1 MNKPLKYGLLGVGGV
16 VILALAAVVIFVL
29 SFDANRYKPEIERLA
44 KERTGRT
51 LKLQGDLQVAVFPSL
66 GAKVA
71 GLTLSERGRDEE
83 FLALESAH
91 ASVALL
97 PLLHGQVVVD
107 GIRVSGLKVRVV
119 KQKDGR
125 FNFSDLLEAKPAAA
139 APAASKAPAGPG
151 KDQGNAVAFDIGSVH
166 VERSALSYRDLA
178 SGQELALSE
187 LKLSTGRIA
196 ERAEGKLTLH
206 AAVKGRNPELDL
218 KLDVGS
224 DYRFDLAAKSYSVAK
239 LDARLSGA
247 AAGTNLE
254 AHITAPQVS
263 IAADKAQ
270 GAAVTA
276 DFKLKDGRREIE
288 AKLKL
293 AGVEGSA
300 RALAIPQISAEL
312 AMTSPDLPMKSLKI
326 PLTGSLRADL
336 ERQTVNVDF
345 AAKFD
350 ETNLQAKLGLTKFT
364 PAAYVFDLNVDR
376 LNLDRYFPPEKKAAS
391 PAPAPQKE
399 ADTPVDLSA
408 LKDLNANGR
417 MQFGA
422 LQVRGLKLANL
433 KAEVRAGNGRL
444 DVAPHAASL
453 YEGSVAGAL
462 ALYADGRVA
471 LKETLTGVAIGPLL
485 RDVAQQD
492 RLEGR
497 GNLALDV
504 LAAGK
509 TVDAMKKS
517 LAGTAKVNLRDGAIK
532 GIDIAG
538 VLRKAKSA
546 LGQQSAQAANTPER
560 TDFSEL
566 AASFTIKNGV
576 AHNEDLDV
584 RAPLFRI
591 SGRGDI
597 DIGNSRIDYVTR
609 AAVVAT
615 TKGQGGA
622 DLAELSGLT
631 VPVRLSGPFDAMN
644 YQVDY
649 GAVATDLA
657 KSKVGEKLRERLEE
671 RLEEGLK
678 GLIGR

>member
-1 MNKPLKYGLLGVGGV
+1 MNKPIKYGLLGVGGV
-16 VILALAAVVIFVL
+16 VILALAAAVIFAL

-51 LKLQGDLQVAVFPSL
+51 LKLQGNLQVAVFPSL

-71 GLTLSERGRDEE
+71 GLTLSERGRDQE

-91 ASVALL
+91 ASIALL

-107 GIRVSGLKVRVV
+107 GIRISGLKVHVV

-139 APAASKAPAGPG
+139 PATSKAPSEPG
-151 KDQGNAVAFDIGSVH
+151 KDQGKVGFDIGSVQ
-166 VERSALSYRDLA
+166 VERSSLSYRDLA
-178 SGQELALSE
+178 SGQELALSD

-206 AAVKGRNPELDL
+206 VSAKGRSPDLDV
-218 KLDVGS
+218 KLDIGS

-239 LDARLSGA
+239 LDAKLSGVV
-247 AAGTNLE
+247 AGTNLE
-254 AHITAPQVS
+254 IPVS
-263 IAADKAQ
+263 
-270 GAAVTA
+270 
-276 DFKLKDGRREIE
+276 
-288 AKLKL
+288 
-293 AGVEGSA
+293 
-300 RALAIPQISAEL
+300 
-312 AMTSPDLPMKSLKI
+312 
-326 PLTGSLRADL
+326 GSLRADL
-336 ERQTVNVDF
+336 EKQTAN
-345 AAKFD
+345 AELSSKFD
-350 ETNLQAKLGLTKFT
+350 DTRLQAKLGLTKFT
-364 PAAYVFDLNVDR
+364 PAAYVFDLNADR
-376 LNLDRYFPPEKKAAS
+376 LNLDRYFPPEKKASAA
-391 PAPAPQKE
+391 PAPAAGKPAPEKQ

-408 LKDLNANGR
+408 LKDLNAHGR
-417 MQFGA
+417 MQLGA

-462 ALYADGRVA
+462 TLQADGRVA

-504 LAAGK
+504 AAAGK
-509 TVDAMKKS
+509 SVNAMKRS
-517 LAGTAKVNLRDGAIK
+517 LAGTAKLNLRDGAIK
-532 GIDIAG
+532 GIDIAA

-546 LGQQSAQAANTPER
+546 LGQQSAQAASTPEK
-560 TDFSEL
+560 TDFSEF

-584 RAPLFRI
+584 RAPLFRLT
-591 SGRGDI
+591 GRGDI
-597 DIGNSRIDYVTR
+597 DIGNSSIDYVTK

-615 TKGQGGA
+615 TQGQGGA
-622 DLAELSGLT
+622 DLVQLSGLT
-631 VPVRLSGPFDAMN
+631 VPVRLSGPFDAMK

-649 GAVATDLA
+649 AAAAADFA
-657 KSKVGEKLRERLEE
+657 KSKAGEKIRERLED
-671 RLEEGLK
+671 RLK

>member
-1 MNKPLKYGLLGVGGV
+1 MNKPLKYGLLGVAGV
-16 VILALAAVVIFVL
+16 VILALAAAVIFAL

-51 LKLQGDLQVAVFPSL
+51 LKLQGNLQVAVFPSL

-71 GLTLSERGRDEE
+71 GLTLSERGRDQE

-107 GIRVSGLKVRVV
+107 GIRVSGLKVHVV

-125 FNFSDLLEAKPAAA
+125 FNFSDLLEARPAA
-139 APAASKAPAGPG
+139 APATSKAPSEPG
-151 KDQGNAVAFDIGSVH
+151 KDQGKVGFDIGSVQ
-166 VERSALSYRDLA
+166 VERSSLSYRDLA
-178 SGQELALSE
+178 SGQELALSD

-206 AAVKGRNPELDL
+206 VSAKGRSPDLDV
-218 KLDVGS
+218 KLDIGS
-224 DYRFDLAAKSYSVAK
+224 DYRFDFAAKSYSVAK
-239 LDARLSGA
+239 LDAKLSGVV
-247 AAGTNLE
+247 AGTNLE
-254 AHITAPQVS
+254 IPVS
-263 IAADKAQ
+263 
-270 GAAVTA
+270 
-276 DFKLKDGRREIE
+276 
-288 AKLKL
+288 
-293 AGVEGSA
+293 
-300 RALAIPQISAEL
+300 
-312 AMTSPDLPMKSLKI
+312 
-326 PLTGSLRADL
+326 GSLRADL
-336 ERQTVNVDF
+336 EKQTAN
-345 AAKFD
+345 AELSSKFD
-350 ETNLQAKLGLTKFT
+350 ETSLQAKLGLTKFT
-364 PAAYVFDLNVDR
+364 PAAYVFDINVDR
-376 LNLDRYFPPEKKAAS
+376 LNLDRYLPPEKKAAAAPVPAAGK
-391 PAPAPQKE
+391 PAPEKQ

-408 LKDLNANGR
+408 LKDFNANGR
-417 MQFGA
+417 MQLGA

-433 KAEVRAGNGRL
+433 KAEVRAGNSRL

-462 ALYADGRVA
+462 TLQADGRVA

-504 LAAGK
+504 AAAGK
-509 TVDAMKKS
+509 SVNAMKRS
-517 LAGTAKVNLRDGAIK
+517 LAGTAKLNLRDGAIN
-532 GIDIAG
+532 GVDIAA

-546 LGQQSAQAANTPER
+546 LGQQSAQAASTPEK
-560 TDFSEL
+560 TDFSEF
-566 AASFTIKNGV
+566 AASFTIRNGV

-584 RAPLFRI
+584 KAPLFRLT
-591 SGRGDI
+591 GRGDI
-597 DIGNSRIDYVTR
+597 DIGNSSIDYVTK

-615 TKGQGGA
+615 TQGQGGA
-622 DLAELSGLT
+622 DLAQLSGLT
-631 VPVRLSGPFDAMN
+631 VPVRLSGPFDAMK

-649 GAVATDLA
+649 AAAAADLA
-657 KSKVGEKLRERLEE
+657 KSKAGEKIRERLED
-671 RLEEGLK
+671 RLK

>member
-1 MNKPLKYGLLGVGGV
+1 MNKPIKYGLLGVGGV
-16 VILALAAVVIFVL
+16 VILALAAAVIFAL

-51 LKLQGDLQVAVFPSL
+51 LKLQGNLQVAVFPSL

-71 GLTLSERGRDEE
+71 GLTLSERGRDQE

-91 ASVALL
+91 ASIALL

-107 GIRVSGLKVRVV
+107 GIRISGLKVHVV

-125 FNFSDLLEAKPAAA
+125 FNFSDLLEARPAA
-139 APAASKAPAGPG
+139 APATSKAPSEPG
-151 KDQGNAVAFDIGSVH
+151 KDQGKVGFDIGSVQ
-166 VERSALSYRDLA
+166 VERSSLSYRDLA
-178 SGQELALSE
+178 SGQELALSD

-206 AAVKGRNPELDL
+206 VSAKGRSPDLDV
-218 KLDVGS
+218 KLDIGS

-239 LDARLSGA
+239 LDAKLSGVV
-247 AAGTNLE
+247 AGTNLE
-254 AHITAPQVS
+254 IPVS
-263 IAADKAQ
+263 
-270 GAAVTA
+270 
-276 DFKLKDGRREIE
+276 
-288 AKLKL
+288 
-293 AGVEGSA
+293 
-300 RALAIPQISAEL
+300 
-312 AMTSPDLPMKSLKI
+312 
-326 PLTGSLRADL
+326 GSLRADL
-336 ERQTVNVDF
+336 EKQTAN
-345 AAKFD
+345 AELSSKFD
-350 ETNLQAKLGLTKFT
+350 DTRLQAKLGLTKFT
-364 PAAYVFDLNVDR
+364 PAAYVFDLNADR
-376 LNLDRYFPPEKKAAS
+376 LNLDRYFPPEKKASAA
-391 PAPAPQKE
+391 PAPAAGKPAPEKQ

-408 LKDLNANGR
+408 LKDLNAHGR
-417 MQFGA
+417 MQLGA

-462 ALYADGRVA
+462 TLQADGRVA

-504 LAAGK
+504 AAAGK
-509 TVDAMKKS
+509 SVNAMKRS
-517 LAGTAKVNLRDGAIK
+517 LAGTAKLNLRDGAIK
-532 GIDIAG
+532 GIDIAA

-546 LGQQSAQAANTPER
+546 LGQQSAQAASTPEK
-560 TDFSEL
+560 TDFSEF

-584 RAPLFRI
+584 RAPLFRLT
-591 SGRGDI
+591 GRGDI
-597 DIGNSRIDYVTR
+597 DIGNSSIDYVTK

-615 TKGQGGA
+615 TQGQGGA
-622 DLAELSGLT
+622 DLAQLSGLT
-631 VPVRLSGPFDAMN
+631 VPVRLSGPFDAMK

-649 GAVATDLA
+649 AAAAADFA
-657 KSKVGEKLRERLEE
+657 KSKAGEKIRERLED
-671 RLEEGLK
+671 RLK

>member
-1 MNKPLKYGLLGVGGV
+1 MNKPIKYGLLGVGGV
-16 VILALAAVVIFVL
+16 VILALAAAVIFAL

-51 LKLQGDLQVAVFPSL
+51 LKLQGNLQVAVFPSL

-71 GLTLSERGRDEE
+71 GLTLSERGRDQE

-91 ASVALL
+91 ASIALL

-107 GIRVSGLKVRVV
+107 GIRISGLKVHVV

-139 APAASKAPAGPG
+139 PATSKAPSEPG
-151 KDQGNAVAFDIGSVH
+151 KDQGKVGFDIGSVQ
-166 VERSALSYRDLA
+166 VERSSLSYRDLA
-178 SGQELALSE
+178 SGQELALSD

-206 AAVKGRNPELDL
+206 VSAKGRSPDLDV
-218 KLDVGS
+218 KLDIGS

-239 LDARLSGA
+239 LDAKLSGVV
-247 AAGTNLE
+247 AGTNLE
-254 AHITAPQVS
+254 IPVS
-263 IAADKAQ
+263 
-270 GAAVTA
+270 
-276 DFKLKDGRREIE
+276 
-288 AKLKL
+288 
-293 AGVEGSA
+293 
-300 RALAIPQISAEL
+300 
-312 AMTSPDLPMKSLKI
+312 
-326 PLTGSLRADL
+326 GSLRADL
-336 ERQTVNVDF
+336 EKQTAN
-345 AAKFD
+345 AELSSKFD
-350 ETNLQAKLGLTKFT
+350 DTRLQAKLGLTKFT
-364 PAAYVFDLNVDR
+364 PAAYVFDLNADR
-376 LNLDRYFPPEKKAAS
+376 LNLDRYFPPEKKASAA
-391 PAPAPQKE
+391 PAPAAGKPAPEKQ

-408 LKDLNANGR
+408 LKDLNAHGR
-417 MQFGA
+417 MQLGA

-462 ALYADGRVA
+462 TLQADGRVA

-504 LAAGK
+504 AAAGK
-509 TVDAMKKS
+509 SVNAMKRS
-517 LAGTAKVNLRDGAIK
+517 LAGTAKLNLRDGAIK
-532 GIDIAG
+532 GIDIAA

-546 LGQQSAQAANTPER
+546 LGQQSAQAASTPEK
-560 TDFSEL
+560 TDFSEF

-584 RAPLFRI
+584 KAPLFRLT
-591 SGRGDI
+591 GRGDI
-597 DIGNSRIDYVTR
+597 DIGNSSIDYVTK

-615 TKGQGGA
+615 TQGQGGA
-622 DLAELSGLT
+622 DLAQLSGLT
-631 VPVRLSGPFDAMN
+631 VPVRLSGPFDAMK

-649 GAVATDLA
+649 AAAAADFA
-657 KSKVGEKLRERLEE
+657 KSKAGEKIRERLED
-671 RLEEGLK
+671 RLK

>member
-16 VILALAAVVIFVL
+16 VILVLAAAVIFAL

-51 LKLQGDLQVAVFPSL
+51 LKLQGNLQVAVFPSL

-71 GLTLSERGRDEE
+71 GLTLSERGRDQE

-107 GIRVSGLKVRVV
+107 GIRVSGLKVHVV

-125 FNFSDLLEAKPAAA
+125 FNFSDLLEARPAA
-139 APAASKAPAGPG
+139 APATSKAPSGPG
-151 KDQGNAVAFDIGSVH
+151 KDQGKVGFDIGSVQ
-166 VERSALSYRDLA
+166 VERSSLSYRDLA
-178 SGQELALSE
+178 SGQELALSD

-206 AAVKGRNPELDL
+206 VSAKGRSPDFDV
-218 KLDVGS
+218 KLDIGS

-239 LDARLSGA
+239 LDARLSGV

-254 AHITAPQVS
+254 AHIAAPQVS
-263 IAADKAQ
+263 I
-270 GAAVTA
+270 TA
-276 DFKLKDGRREIE
+276 K
-288 AKLKL
+288 
-293 AGVEGSA
+293 
-300 RALAIPQISAEL
+300 ALAIPQIAAEL
-312 AMTSPDLPMKSLKI
+312 AMTGPDLPMKSIRI
-326 PLTGSLRADL
+326 PVNGSLRADL
-336 ERQTVNVDF
+336 EKQTAN
-345 AAKFD
+345 AELSSKFD

-364 PAAYVFDLNVDR
+364 PAAYVFDINVDR
-376 LNLDRYFPPEKKAAS
+376 LNLDRYFPPEKKASAAPVPAAGK
-391 PAPAPQKE
+391 PAPEKQ

-417 MQFGA
+417 MQLGA

-433 KAEVRAGNGRL
+433 KAEVRAGNSRL

-462 ALYADGRVA
+462 TLQADGRVA

-504 LAAGK
+504 AAAGK
-509 TVDAMKKS
+509 SVNAMKRS
-517 LAGTAKVNLRDGAIK
+517 LAGTAKLNLRDGAIK
-532 GIDIAG
+532 GIDIAA

-546 LGQQSAQAANTPER
+546 LGQQSAQAASTPEK
-560 TDFSEL
+560 TDFSEF
-566 AASFTIKNGV
+566 AASFTIRNGV

-584 RAPLFRI
+584 KAPLFRLT
-591 SGRGDI
+591 GRGDI
-597 DIGNSRIDYVTR
+597 DIGNSSIDYVTK

-615 TKGQGGA
+615 TQGQGGA
-622 DLAELSGLT
+622 DLAQLSGLT
-631 VPVRLSGPFDAMN
+631 VPVRLSGPFDAMK

-649 GAVATDLA
+649 AAAAADLA
-657 KSKVGEKLRERLEE
+657 KSKAGEKIRERLED
-671 RLEEGLK
+671 RLK

>member
-1 MNKPLKYGLLGVGGV
+1 MNKPIKYGLLGVGGV
-16 VILALAAVVIFVL
+16 VILALAAAVIFAL

-51 LKLQGDLQVAVFPSL
+51 LKLQGNLQVAVFPSL

-71 GLTLSERGRDEE
+71 GLTLSERGRDQE

-91 ASVALL
+91 ASIALL

-107 GIRVSGLKVRVV
+107 GIRISGLKVHVV

-139 APAASKAPAGPG
+139 PATSKAPSEPG
-151 KDQGNAVAFDIGSVH
+151 KDQGKVGFDIGSVQ
-166 VERSALSYRDLA
+166 VERSSLSYRDLA
-178 SGQELALSE
+178 SGQELALSD

-206 AAVKGRNPELDL
+206 VSAKGRSPDLDV
-218 KLDVGS
+218 KLDIGS

-239 LDARLSGA
+239 LDAKLSGVV
-247 AAGTNLE
+247 AGTNLE
-254 AHITAPQVS
+254 IPVS
-263 IAADKAQ
+263 
-270 GAAVTA
+270 
-276 DFKLKDGRREIE
+276 
-288 AKLKL
+288 
-293 AGVEGSA
+293 
-300 RALAIPQISAEL
+300 
-312 AMTSPDLPMKSLKI
+312 
-326 PLTGSLRADL
+326 GSLRADL
-336 ERQTVNVDF
+336 EKQTAN
-345 AAKFD
+345 AELSSKFD
-350 ETNLQAKLGLTKFT
+350 DTRLQAKLGLTKFT
-364 PAAYVFDLNVDR
+364 PAAYVFDLNADR
-376 LNLDRYFPPEKKAAS
+376 LNLDRYFPPEKKASAA
-391 PAPAPQKE
+391 PAPAAGKPAPEKQ

-408 LKDLNANGR
+408 LKDLNAHGR
-417 MQFGA
+417 MQLGA

-462 ALYADGRVA
+462 TLQADGRVA

-504 LAAGK
+504 AAAGK
-509 TVDAMKKS
+509 SVNAMKRS
-517 LAGTAKVNLRDGAIK
+517 LAGTAKLNLRDGAIK
-532 GIDIAG
+532 GIDIAA

-546 LGQQSAQAANTPER
+546 LGQQSAQAASTPEK
-560 TDFSEL
+560 TDFSEF

-584 RAPLFRI
+584 RAPLFRLT
-591 SGRGDI
+591 GRGDI
-597 DIGNSRIDYVTR
+597 DIGNSSIDYVTK

-615 TKGQGGA
+615 TQGQGGA
-622 DLAELSGLT
+622 DLAQLSGLT
-631 VPVRLSGPFDAMN
+631 VPVRLSGPFDAMK

-649 GAVATDLA
+649 AAAAADFA
-657 KSKVGEKLRERLEE
+657 KSKAGEKIRERLED
-671 RLEEGLK
+671 RLK

>member
-1 MNKPLKYGLLGVGGV
+1 MNKPIKYGLLGVGGV
-16 VILALAAVVIFVL
+16 VILALAAAVIFAL

-51 LKLQGDLQVAVFPSL
+51 LKLQGNLQVAVFPSL

-71 GLTLSERGRDEE
+71 GLTLSERGRDQE

-91 ASVALL
+91 ASIALP

-107 GIRVSGLKVRVV
+107 GIRISGLKVHVV

-139 APAASKAPAGPG
+139 PATSKAPSEPG
-151 KDQGNAVAFDIGSVH
+151 KDQGKVGFDIGSVQ
-166 VERSALSYRDLA
+166 VERSSLSYRDLA
-178 SGQELALSE
+178 SGQELALSD

-206 AAVKGRNPELDL
+206 VSAKGRSPDLDV
-218 KLDVGS
+218 KLDIGS

-239 LDARLSGA
+239 LDAKLSGVV
-247 AAGTNLE
+247 AGTNLE
-254 AHITAPQVS
+254 IPVS
-263 IAADKAQ
+263 
-270 GAAVTA
+270 
-276 DFKLKDGRREIE
+276 
-288 AKLKL
+288 
-293 AGVEGSA
+293 
-300 RALAIPQISAEL
+300 
-312 AMTSPDLPMKSLKI
+312 
-326 PLTGSLRADL
+326 GSLRADL
-336 ERQTVNVDF
+336 EKQTAN
-345 AAKFD
+345 AELSSKFD
-350 ETNLQAKLGLTKFT
+350 DTRLQAKLGLTKFT
-364 PAAYVFDLNVDR
+364 PAAYVFDLNADR
-376 LNLDRYFPPEKKAAS
+376 LNLDRYFPPEKKASAA
-391 PAPAPQKE
+391 PAPAAGKPAPEKQ

-408 LKDLNANGR
+408 LKDLNAHGR
-417 MQFGA
+417 MQLGA

-462 ALYADGRVA
+462 TLQADGRVA

-504 LAAGK
+504 AAAGK
-509 TVDAMKKS
+509 SVNAMKRS
-517 LAGTAKVNLRDGAIK
+517 LAGTAKLNLRDGAIK
-532 GIDIAG
+532 GIDIAA

-546 LGQQSAQAANTPER
+546 LGQQSAQAASTPEK
-560 TDFSEL
+560 TDFSEF

-584 RAPLFRI
+584 RAPLFRLT
-591 SGRGDI
+591 GRGDI
-597 DIGNSRIDYVTR
+597 DIGNSSIDYVAK

-615 TKGQGGA
+615 TQGQGGA
-622 DLAELSGLT
+622 DLAQLSGLT
-631 VPVRLSGPFDAMN
+631 VPVRLSGPFDAMK

-649 GAVATDLA
+649 AAAAADFA
-657 KSKVGEKLRERLEE
+657 KSKAGEKIRERLED
-671 RLEEGLK
+671 RLK

>member
-16 VILALAAVVIFVL
+16 VILALAAVVIFAL

-44 KERTGRT
+44 KEHTGRT
-51 LKLQGDLQVAVFPSL
+51 LKLHGNLQVTVFPSL

-71 GLTLSERGRDEE
+71 GLTLSEHGRDQE

-107 GIRVSGLKVRVV
+107 GIRVSGLKVHVV

-125 FNFSDLLEAKPAAA
+125 FNFSDLLEAGPAA
-139 APAASKAPAGPG
+139 APASKAPSGPG
-151 KDQGNAVAFDIGSVH
+151 KDQGKVGFDIGSVQ
-166 VERSALSYRDLA
+166 VERSSLSYRDLA
-178 SGQELALSE
+178 SGQELALSD

-196 ERAEGKLTLH
+196 ERAQGKLEFH
-206 AAVKGRNPELDL
+206 AAAKGRNPDLDL
-218 KLDVGS
+218 KLDIAS
-224 DYRFDLAAKSYSVAK
+224 DYRFDLAARSFSAAK
-239 LDARLSGA
+239 LDAKLSGA
-247 AAGTNLE
+247 VAGTNLE
-254 AHITAPQVS
+254 
-263 IAADKAQ
+263 
-270 GAAVTA
+270 
-276 DFKLKDGRREIE
+276 
-288 AKLKL
+288 
-293 AGVEGSA
+293 
-300 RALAIPQISAEL
+300 IPIS
-312 AMTSPDLPMKSLKI
+312 
-326 PLTGSLRADL
+326 GSLRADL
-336 ERQTVNVDF
+336 EKQTAN
-345 AAKFD
+345 AELSSKFD
-350 ETNLQAKLGLTKFT
+350 DTSLQAKLGLTKFT
-364 PAAYVFDLNVDR
+364 PAAYVFDLNVNR
-376 LNLDRYFPPEKKAAS
+376 LNLDRYFPPEKKASAA
-391 PAPAPQKE
+391 PAPAAGKPAPEKQ
-399 ADTPVDLSA
+399 ADAPVDLSA

-417 MQFGA
+417 MQLGA

-462 ALYADGRVA
+462 TLHADGRVA

-485 RDVAQQD
+485 RDVAEQD

-504 LAAGK
+504 AAAGK
-509 TVDAMKKS
+509 SVNAMKRS

-532 GIDIAG
+532 GIDIAA

-546 LGQQSAQAANTPER
+546 LGQQSAQAANTPEK
-560 TDFSEL
+560 TDFSEF
-566 AASFTIKNGV
+566 AASFTIKSGV

-584 RAPLFRI
+584 RAPLFRLT
-591 SGRGDI
+591 GRGDI
-597 DIGNSRIDYVTR
+597 DIGNSSIDYVAK

-615 TKGQGGA
+615 TQGQGGA
-622 DLAELSGLT
+622 DLAQLSGLT
-631 VPVRLSGPFDAMN
+631 VPVRLSGPFDAMK

-649 GAVATDLA
+649 AAAATDFA
-657 KSKVGEKLRERLEE
+657 KSKAGEKIRERLED
-671 RLEEGLK
+671 RLK